1 MAQTVAEFYQGF
13 VNELSLSKENDAY
26 YKAEDFFTNLMFE
39 YLQEAGEVEE
49 PVVCS
54 YHDNGIQIS
63 GFEIS
68 EDSTKLSLFVSL
80 FNEADGLISV
90 PKTEVT
96 AAQNR
101 VLNIYR
107 KAILNKTEQFKKDSD
122 LYDLAQRIYKDREKI
137 INIDIIA
144 LVNGT
149 VKEMSTPSQKGFYG
163 TISYNVW
170 DIDRL
175 FKCITSGQQ
184 REPINVDFNHY
195 LGHPLAALKGGDSD
209 KTSVYVAIVPGLFL
223 ANLYADYRDK
233 LLERNVRA
241 YLQRKSPVN
250 RGVIETIQQQPDLF
264 LAYNNGI
271 TVTAASVGIEET
283 DDSTNQ
289 VLIKGISDFQIV
301 NGGQTTVSLF
311 TTRNDRTFDAD
322 FDQVFVQMKLVV
334 VSSGADMDELVPNI
348 SLYSN
353 SQNKTQAADF
363 ASNDPYHRGM
373 ENLSRS
379 IWTPAKGGKKPVQW
393 FFERAR
399 GQYAS
404 AMNAEPT
411 PSKRKEFKE
420 HHPLITKTDLAKIL
434 YSWDCKPTTVSKGS
448 QKCFQEFMKE
458 MESKERINPTNQYF
472 EHCVAKTILFRSME
486 KIVMQHKFGGYKA
499 NIVAYTYYKLMLITR
514 KRIDLDAIWEN
525 QGISK
530 ALEQEIDRLC
540 EVIQKYLVVD
550 NNGANVSEFSKS
562 KKCMDGVEA
571 LTYEISPELETELL
585 DKEQEEVFETLPN
598 SSQALSPEEVRT
610 VEEAW
615 AISANEWQQLGIWAK
630 ENNHLD
636 LWERNAL
643 FGMLT
648 LKKRKRHPT
657 PDQAS
662 MVLELRAK
670 LINLGFKM

>member
-1 MAQTVAEFYQGF
+1 MAQTVAEFYQSF
-13 VNELSLSKENDAY
+13 VNELALSKENDAY

-49 PVVCS
+49 PVICS
-54 YHDNGIQIS
+54 YRDNGIQIN

-68 EDSTKLSLFVSL
+68 DDSTRLVLFVSL
-80 FNEADGLISV
+80 FNETDGLISI
-90 PKTEVT
+90 PKSEIA

-101 VLNIYR
+101 ALNIYR
-107 KAILNKTEQFKKDSD
+107 KAIMNKVESFKKDSD

-137 INIDIIA
+137 INVDIVA

-149 VKEMSTPSQKGFYG
+149 VKDMSIPSQKGFYG

-175 FKCITSGQQ
+175 FKCMTSGQQ
-184 REPINVDFNHY
+184 REPINVDFSHY
-195 LGHPLAALKGGDSD
+195 LGHPLTALKGGESD

-241 YLQRKSPVN
+241 YLQKKSAVN
-250 RGVIETIQQQPDLF
+250 KSVIETIQFQPDMF

-271 TVTAASVGIEET
+271 TVTAAAVETAST
-283 DDSTNQ
+283 DDATNQ
-289 VLIKGISDFQIV
+289 VLIQKISDFQIV

-311 TTRNDRTFDAD
+311 STRNDRTFEAD
-322 FDQVFVQMKLVV
+322 FSKVFVQMKLVV
-334 VSSGADMDELVPNI
+334 VSNDADMDDLVPNI

-373 ENLSRS
+373 ETLSRS
-379 IWTPAKGGKKPVQW
+379 IWTPSKGGKKPIQW

-434 YSWDCKPTTVSKGS
+434 YSWDCKPTIVSKGS
-448 QKCFQEFMKE
+448 QKCFQDFMKN
-458 MESKERINPTNQYF
+458 MESGDRINPTNQYF

-486 KIVMQHKFGGYKA
+486 KIVMQQKFGGYKA
-499 NIVAYTYYKLMLITR
+499 NIVAYTYYKLMLVTQ
-514 KRIDLDAIWEN
+514 KRIDLDSIWEN
-525 QGISK
+525 QEISI
-530 ALEQEIDRLC
+530 ALADEIASLSK
-540 EVIQKYLVVD
+540 VIQKYLVVD
-550 NNGANVSEFSKS
+550 NNGVNVSEFSKS
-562 KKCMDGVEA
+562 KKCMDEVEA
-571 LTYEISPELETELL
+571 LPYEISEELKSELL
-585 DKEQEEVFETLPN
+585 DKELKEVFETLPN
-598 SSQALSPEEVRT
+598 SSEALTQEDLAL
-610 VEEAW
+610 VEKAW
-615 AISANEWQQLGIWAK
+615 SISANEWQQLGIWAK

-643 FGMLT
+643 FAMLA
-648 LKKRKRHPT
+648 LKKRKHRPT
-657 PDQAS
+657 PDQAN
-662 MVLELRAK
+662 MVLELRRK
-670 LINLGFKM
+670 LIELGFVM